1 MHHKTHDNTLRAGD
15 RAHAGDYTRIAPSS
29 ESVAAVLARFAT
41 LGSIPRG
48 SRSRRPEVCTDR
60 LHSR

>member
-15 RAHAGDYTRIAPSS
+15 RAHPGEYTRIAPSS

-41 LGSIPRG
+41 FGSTPRL
-48 SRSRRPEVCTDR
+48 SRSRRPGVCTDR
-60 LHSR
+60 LNSR

>member
-15 RAHAGDYTRIAPSS
+15 RAHPGDYTRIDPSP

-41 LGSIPRG
+41 FGSIPRM
-48 SRSRRPEVCTDR
+48 SKSQRPEVRTDR
-60 LHSR
+60 RDSR